1 MAISIDGTG
10 TITGISVGGLND
22 SIITSS
28 ELANGAVTVPKVGY
42 NGAVL
47 QVVHTVYGTAD
58 TNTTT
63 TLADT
68 GLSLSITPV
77 AANSKIL
84 VIVSQAILTLSSS
97 HADSRYANFYILR
110 GSTILEDDS
119 LAGVG
124 YFGIYAAGGTSRQ
137 AYGVLPQQIL
147 DDPTYTLG
155 DSITYKTQHR
165 PNTNTSG
172 GQTIAQPNDKQ
183 SRMTLMEIAA

>member
-1 MAISIDGTG
+1 MAITINGTG
-10 TITGISVGGLND
+10 TITGISAGGLPD
-22 SIITSS
+22 GSVTAADLASSIS
-28 ELANGAVTVPKVGY
+28 LGK
-42 NGAVL
+42 VL
-47 QVVHTVYGTAD
+47 QVVHTVYGTSD

-77 AANSKIL
+77 AAGSKIL
-84 VIVSQAILTLSSS
+84 VIVSQAIQTSSSS

-119 LAGVG
+119 LGGTG
-124 YFGIYAAGGTSRQ
+124 YFGIYAAGSTSRQ

-155 DSITYKTQHR
+155 NSITYKTQHR
-165 PNTNTSG
+165 PNVTSSG
-172 GQTIAQPNDKQ
+172 GQTTAQPAGKQ
-183 SRMTLMEIAA
+183 SRMTLMEISA

>member
-1 MAISIDGTG
+1 MPITINGTG
-10 TITGISVGGLND
+10 TITGISAGGLPD
-22 SIITSS
+22 GSVTAADLASSIS
-28 ELANGAVTVPKVGY
+28 LGK
-42 NGAVL
+42 VL
-47 QVVHTVYGTAD
+47 QVVHTAYGTAD

-84 VIVSQAILTLSSS
+84 VIVSQVIVTLSSS

-119 LAGVG
+119 LANVG

-147 DDPTYTLG
+147 DAPTYTLG

-165 PNTNTSG
+165 PSVNTLG
-172 GQTIAQPNDKQ
+172 GQTIAQANGKQ
-183 SRMTLMEIAA
+183 SRMTLMEISA